1 MVVAHRDELIS
12 QAAAK
17 IVRFKNRL
25 KAVFRTEVIQTD
37 ENSFYK
43 NKVRIKELK
52 NPAAKFVA
60 EKLFDQIEFLE
71 SEKDKYK
78 EVFERNRK
86 KYRPIRQCKKA
97 SIPSGEHPKM
107 DLMLG

>member
-1 MVVAHRDELIS
+1 MYDIVEE
-12 QAAAK
+12 

-25 KAVFRTEVIQTD
+25 KAVFRAEAIQTD

-43 NKVRIKELK
+43 NSSRVKEIK

-71 SEKDKYK
+71 KEKDKYK
-78 EVFERNRK
+78 EVFEKNRK

-97 SIPSGEHPKM
+97 SIPSGEHPQK
-107 DLMLG
+107 DLMLV